1 MRDGETMK
9 DRHVIEA
16 LGRTKVIIEDGKV
29 TYVGE
34 PEVTFCPLFAR
45 HRGLE
50 TITREAIRENIEFRI
65 KDFGFCTPDRSL
77 RMKDFLSFGI
87 SELMAMCIKNGA
99 IDAAVLV
106 SDGAGTVVS
115 NDPELIQGIGGRM
128 SGMIETTPIL
138 EIVEAIGREN
148 VLDPEKGTID
158 QFAGTQLAFK
168 LGYRKVAVTL
178 ARAEDARAIR
188 DAFGQNVILFAVHT
202 SGLDQ
207 KDARTIFETCDIV
220 SGCASKW
227 VREEA
232 KTKALLQAGTK
243 VPIYAASEI
252 GKEIIQRRRAQAGVK
267 KTDGPEEPPRPLF

>member
-1 MRDGETMK
+1 MK

-29 TYVGE
+29 TYVGT

-45 HRGLE
+45 HRGIE
-50 TITREAIRENIEFRI
+50 KITPDVVKENIEFRI
-65 KDFGFCTPDRSL
+65 KDFGFCAPDRSV
-77 RMKDFLSFGI
+77 RMKDFLSFGV
-87 SELMAMCIKNGA
+87 SELMAMCVTNGT

-106 SDGAGTVVS
+106 SDGAGTVVIR
-115 NDPELIQGIGGRM
+115 DAELIQGIGGRM

-168 LGYRKVAVTL
+168 LGYRKVGVTL
-178 ARAEDARAIR
+178 ARAEDARMIR
-188 DAFGQNVILFAVHT
+188 DAFGQNVVLFAVHT
-202 SGLDQ
+202 SGVDQ
-207 KDARTIFETCDIV
+207 RDARTFFETCDIV

-232 KTKALLQAGTK
+232 KTRAMLQAGTK
-243 VPIYAASEI
+243 VPVYAASEM
-252 GKEIIQRRRAQAGVK
+252 GKKILVARRAQTDVK
-267 KTDGPEEPPRPLF
+267 KTDGPDEPPRPLI